1 MFRSSAA
8 ERLRRGDDGGRGRL
22 LVLNCRLLICLCMS
36 SEESWVT
43 GSKKTNCLFLL
54 LLLFLLVPSS
64 TGGWSWARMRAVNA
78 FHKGSCEIPAAAA
91 TGWDRYWKSGMEL
104 GARTCSS
111 SGASTAAFKPAR
123 ILLLRLTNQRVPSG
137 TCDAGALRLLAAD
150 GGEGGT
156 GTETG
161 VRCSAGGGDTLMSS
175 CGSSPASSLDRGGG
189 CNLTWG

>member
-8 ERLRRGDDGGRGRL
+8 ERLRRGDDGGRGKL
-22 LVLNCRLLICLCMS
+22 LVSNCRLLICLCMS
-36 SEESWVT
+36 SDESWVT
-43 GSKKTNCLFLL
+43 GSKKTNCLFL

>member
-8 ERLRRGDDGGRGRL
+8 ERLRRRDDGGRGRL
-22 LVLNCRLLICLCMS
+22 LVSNCRLLICLCMS
-36 SEESWVT
+36 SDESWVT
-43 GSKKTNCLFLL
+43 GSKKTNCLFL

-189 CNLTWG
+189 